1 MVLKGAISLIS
12 SFFGPREHP
21 AIIVKESPCSHEAIG
36 SDVGT
41 KLKEEGLAESQA
53 LSSLSKDEV
62 CCVCLSR
69 LVEGEDMRV
78 LPCLHEFHKVCVDK
92 WFDACQTTCP
102 LCRFPVGGGEK
113 SQVVELLT
121 EEIMFYFSSFH
132 ISGF

>member
-36 SDVGT
+36 S
-41 KLKEEGLAESQA
+41 